1 MIVVGNALSLPFAD
15 KTVQCCVTSPPY
27 YGLRDY
33 GVDGQIGLEKTP
45 EEYVSKLVCVFREVK
60 RILKNDGTL
69 WLNLGDS
76 YVNNPGNGRGGEGGI
91 RLTGNAPHRSGSDK
105 SGIAG
110 IKQKDLIG
118 IPWMVAFAL
127 RADGW
132 YLRSDIIWHKPNP
145 MPESVKDRP
154 TKAHE
159 YLFLLSKST
168 KYYYDAEAIFEPANY
183 DGRKDTLFKGSLK
196 YDDETL
202 VRVGGERWP
211 HKMPPIGGIKAPGK
225 NGNPTYS
232 GNTPEYHKIRG
243 FKTKDQ
249 LPDNQHHGADINN
262 SRTGSNIVGHSGNY
276 NANGQPN
283 MSFDENGIPA
293 RNKRTVWTINT
304 QPFKDAHFAVM
315 PEKLVEPCVMAGS
328 KPGDYILD
336 PFSGAGTVEVVSQKL
351 GRKFVGTELNIK
363 YAIIHRKRIMATP
376 NSLF

>member
-33 GVDGQIGLEKTP
+33 GVKGQIGLEKTP
-45 EEYVSKLVCVFREVK
+45 QEYVNNLVLVFREV
-60 RILKNDGTL
+60 RRVLKNDGTI
-69 WLNLGDS
+69 WINLGDS
-76 YVNNPGNGRGGEGGI
+76 YATSSPNGSGYGEISRTAGVGNSQRGVQL
-91 RLTGNAPHRSGSDK
+91 RCGNFP
-105 SGIAG
+105 G
-110 IKQKDLIG
+110 IKPKDLIG

-132 YLRSDIIWHKPNP
+132 YLRSDIIWNKPNP

-159 YLFLLSKST
+159 YLFLLSKSS
-168 KYYYDAEAIFEPANY
+168 KYYYDAEAIQEP
-183 DGRKDTLFKGSLK
+183 SS
-196 YDDETL
+196 
-202 VRVGGERWP
+202 W
-211 HKMPPIGGIKAPGK
+211 
-225 NGNPTYS
+225 S
-232 GNTPEYHKIRG
+232 GDP
-243 FKTKDQ
+243 
-249 LPDNQHHGADINN
+249 
-262 SRTGSNIVGHSGNY
+262 RTGYGRLHYRGKRQGEEGTGN
-276 NANGQPN
+276 
-283 MSFDENGIPA
+283 ENEVLITENK
-293 RNKRTVWTINT
+293 NKRSVWTINT
-304 QPFKDAHFAVM
+304 QPCKDAHFAVM